1 MSVVPNP
8 ANDFIEANAGG
19 SDSDTYS
26 DGSPE
31 YYQPITA
38 AASGDD
44 EEDVSDHENSDQF
57 SDADSSFHRLPNGY
71 AHGVENGMS
80 SLDLSDDEE
89 REINGEEEEEVRVR
103 EAADSAIRRAF
114 REDERRRN
122 APLEPETATRVMEV
136 MRGVSFSGLAPDW
149 ADRVPEDQWI
159 DQLRRLRRTPTTI
172 HD

>member
-1 MSVVPNP
+1 
-8 ANDFIEANAGG
+8 
-19 SDSDTYS
+19 
-26 DGSPE
+26 
-31 YYQPITA
+31 
-38 AASGDD
+38 
-44 EEDVSDHENSDQF
+44 
-57 SDADSSFHRLPNGY
+57 
-71 AHGVENGMS
+71 MS

-89 REINGEEEEEVRVR
+89 REINGEEEDEVRVR